1 MTLQFFGQ
9 RLLHLLITL
18 AIVSFIVFFMVRLIP
33 GDPAVVMAGSEAT
46 PEIIEIIRTSLGLDQ
61 PIYVQYWIFLGQIL
75 RGNLGESFR
84 THQPVVEEIGLRL
97 PATLKLAIA
106 GMVISIVL
114 GVGLGVLAA
123 VRSNT
128 WIDMTTRVISLF
140 GVSSPTFFSGLL
152 FILIFGYYLRLL
164 PIAGSGGLRFL
175 ILPAFTV
182 ALTSVAFVSRLTRT
196 NLLDALS
203 QDYVRTA
210 KAKGL
215 PPRTVV
221 FQHALRNA
229 LIAPVTVIGL
239 EFGRLLSGVIV
250 IEIVF
255 TWPGT
260 GKLLIDA
267 IQYRDFPLIQGL
279 ILTYTV
285 IYAVV
290 NVGVDMLYTV
300 IDPRIRLE

>member
-1 MTLQFFGQ
+1 MSLLFLGR
-9 RLLHLLITL
+9 RLTHLFITL
-18 AIVSFIVFFMVRLIP
+18 SIVSFIVFFMVRLIP

-46 PEIIEIIRTSLGLDQ
+46 PEIIEIIRTSLGLDR
-61 PIYVQYWIFLGQIL
+61 PMYVQYWIFLGQML

-84 THQPVVEEIGLRL
+84 THQPVLEEIALRL
-97 PATLKLAIA
+97 PATLKLATA
-106 GMVISIVL
+106 GMAISIVL

-128 WIDMTTRVISLF
+128 WIDMTARVISLF

-152 FILIFGYYLRLL
+152 FVLIFGYYLRVL

-175 ILPAFTV
+175 ILPSFTV
-182 ALTSVAFVSRLTRT
+182 ALTSVAFISRLTRT

-215 PPRTVV
+215 PARTVV

-290 NVGVDMLYTV
+290 NVGVDVLYTV
-300 IDPRIRLE
+300 IDPRIRLD